1 MDNELTDSWGNPDF
15 MTFGSFAKSYDDLMK
30 SIYSFSLNFKSV
42 VDYYDSI
49 KTEYNKRFNNNNK
62 ANDSIAK
69 EPLVLM
75 PKPNDSIAPNYK
87 GFQYYGDKLVVY
99 KMEILK
105 TYDSRY
111 RQDINYTLKDSL
123 TYIRDIEK
131 LKKYEKEYNENKRN
145 KEITKYKNDS
155 IKEIEHA
162 KFKNKF

>member
-69 EPLVLM
+69 EAIPT
-75 PKPNDSIAPNYK
+75 PI
-87 GFQYYGDKLVVY
+87 
-99 KMEILK
+99 E
-105 TYDSRY
+105 
-111 RQDINYTLKDSL
+111 
-123 TYIRDIEK
+123 YIED
-131 LKKYEKEYNENKRN
+131 
-145 KEITKYKNDS
+145 
-155 IKEIEHA
+155 A
-162 KFKNKF
+162 